1 MASLKLLAG
10 FVSGSYAVIADGI
23 DSISDI
29 VSSLVVLVAARIIAR
44 PPNIKFPYGYK
55 KADTVATKVLSF
67 IIFFAGAQLAWSTI
81 QTLLAGSAMEI
92 PGRLALWVTV
102 ISIPGKL
109 ILTRFLS
116 RTGRKVE
123 STMLIANARNMR
135 NDILLSISVLLS
147 LLFTEILH
155 EPLIDRII
163 ALLISLIVG
172 LALWQPLPTWLDGPA
187 RLTAA
192 SGGLLVLAI
201 VALLYVR
208 LRLSYWGPQMINWTG
223 LAAGSDSVGPLGWL
237 TRPIGRL
244 LDGLEG
250 IRHPQVM
257 LAAGSW
263 SVLAWFLGAITI
275 LVLLK
280 AFSLPCS
287 MGLALFLLAVLQLGV
302 AVPSVPG
309 RIGSRRRATMSPSRA
324 ARMSWRSQ
332 A

>member
-1 MASLKLLAG
+1 MKREQKIIRASWWAITGNALMASLKLLAG

-163 ALLISLIVG
+163 ALLISLFIMYEG
-172 LALWQPLPTWLDGPA
+172 FRIFMKSNIDLMDGIDNTGVYDKLFESVNAVEGAHNPHRVRA
-187 RLTAA
+187 RKI
-192 SGGLLVLAI
+192 GH
-201 VALLYVR
+201 Y
-208 LRLSYWGPQMINWTG
+208 YMIN
-223 LAAGSDSVGPLGWL
+223 LDIEVDPDLPVKKAHEIAKNVEDSIKSKLKNIYDVMVHVEPLGN
-237 TRPIGRL
+237 
-244 LDGLEG
+244 LEEDEKYG
-250 IRHPQVM
+250 ITETEINKQNER
-257 LAAGSW
+257 
-263 SVLAWFLGAITI
+263 T
-275 LVLLK
+275 
-280 AFSLPCS
+280 
-287 MGLALFLLAVLQLGV
+287 
-302 AVPSVPG
+302 
-309 RIGSRRRATMSPSRA
+309 
-324 ARMSWRSQ
+324 
-332 A
+332 